1 MIASTRERGITSREL
16 NKRTGQDTRLIIRRL
31 NALSSLGY
39 IRKYE
44 IPVKQGHGYMNV
56 YSKFVSKHKAF
67 PREHITPCEISYL
80 RSFIIRLVK
89 QGPSGVRLLQHLWE
103 DVGLPNSLSAK
114 EYFLSVVRQLVIQG
128 FVTQFFVTT
137 PQDPKRRYF
146 CIKYVQD
153 IPKNDEFED
162 DFVEDQVDTL
172 FNDSIEDATS
182 KYASTIDPEPE
193 DLDHSPQWNPL
204 LSSRGRVHFNQYY
217 PLDSQLLQVIKSGG
231 QQGVVDY
238 DISNKLTGPTFVQP
252 NTRSLEL
259 ISGNSRLAAKKLS
272 TYLKSPLG
280 YLAVIRGIDHVEHKR
295 NFRYFTNTEYIILQK
310 TAPEPN
316 WGTFRLSPTTST
328 LLSTEKD
335 NFIRIPGQAS
345 IVISEEG
352 IAEVKFY
359 GPIESLNAKGK
370 GKAARR
376 VTAERIPD
384 IVDSLPVRKKLALDV
399 PENNR
404 ISSLEGSLEEKLL
417 SSASPAI
424 SNPAPETIQVQE
436 EPEIKVEPE
445 FTVPSTLKRKE
456 LSPLIESASKRRHTL
471 TAIQPPEIIE
481 ISSSSRDTTP
491 GPPDKTHFTRDSN
504 DDIVD
509 IMQPCAQSTEASHIL
524 TVDQHQF
531 VSSPLPPVASN
542 KEIDGEMSL
551 PEAQSNQAEVAEM
564 EELSQMEYN
573 SHSGAFFLDLP
584 TTAALNKMSQ
594 NLNCL
599 EILQSNEG
607 VMSSKAL
614 LDTLNEKYYIG
625 EDHTLGKR
633 PFTKT
638 IKRLEKLGQLRQ
650 IYVTVPYAN
659 GDSHVTKTIIIHRS
673 VDEADE
679 RISNVKQD
687 VIADIRAK
695 CRLRMNQV
703 QHGLNYYRQTPR
715 DVERLEATR
724 VADEQ
729 AHMKEEKRQALE
741 NQREAKKYMKMVR
754 AKKKTDEMKA
764 ARSSIPSA
772 RLTRLKIKEHKN
784 GQISTQLQFTS
795 KVNVDIF
802 FRVVVIA
809 RSLFGGSL
817 SIINWDKVAEAM
829 PGLTSKEAK
838 TLWPRV
844 HKQMATDN
852 LDLIVATWEKIFLQ
866 AYEDG
871 EIPIFRYGNYD
882 LYKLALFWRRKYP
895 QISGFYGV
903 PLLYEDPKENEAR
916 YDFVAKREMP
926 PFDICLTTTSQFV
939 ISKALMQWS
948 MASEKP
954 AKPVS
959 DMITQA
965 KSAIRSIIATPSQ
978 DYSKAR
984 GRDILLKFGEQVV
997 AFATSELEKERAIVY
1012 IPRSR
1017 EKIIPDRNF
1026 AFSEKFTSTLKPK
1039 LGGDAFAEMTEFY
1052 QDVLSTLNSSNG
1064 YIMSRTAPDYCL
1076 ICILDLVCHEKAD
1089 LVRVNIAN
1097 GPAVGKDDCDI
1108 VVRTPLRYIG
1118 SAEQATIDEVRRSK
1132 KRSVPVGEPGSTIWT
1147 DVRGRANRGMWQK
1160 LIYWMLLNIEIRPG
1174 VTIDGLHS
1182 HISFVVSRE
1191 EVAMLVKWL
1200 VKKYIIRKG
1209 HKNGYYVLPE
1219 WYAHVPF

>member
-56 YSKFVSKHKAF
+56 YSKFVSKHEAF
-67 PREHITPCEISYL
+67 PHDHITPCEISYL

-103 DVGLPNSLSAK
+103 DLELPNSLSAK
-114 EYFLSVVRQLVIQG
+114 EYFLSVIRQLVKQG
-128 FVTQFFVTT
+128 YITQFFVTS
-137 PQDPKRRYF
+137 PQDPSRRYF
-146 CIKYVQD
+146 CIKYVRD

-172 FNDSIEDATS
+172 FNDTIEDATS
-182 KYASTIDPEPE
+182 KYASTNDPEPQ
-193 DLDHSPQWNPL
+193 DLELLPQWDPSSL
-204 LSSRGRVHFNQYY
+204 SRGKVLFNQYY
-217 PLDSQLLQVIKSGG
+217 PLDSQFFQIIKSGG

-238 DISNKLTGPTFVQP
+238 DVSNKLTGPTFVQP
-252 NTRSLEL
+252 NTRNLEL
-259 ISGNSRLAAKKLS
+259 ISGNSRLAAQKLS

-280 YLAVIRGIDHVEHKR
+280 YLAIIRGIDHVEHKR
-295 NFRYFTNTEYIILQK
+295 NFRFFTNTEYIILQK
-310 TAPEPN
+310 TPPEPT

-328 LLSTEKD
+328 LLSTEKK

-345 IVISEEG
+345 TIISEEG

-359 GPIESLNAKGK
+359 RPIESSNAKGK
-370 GKAARR
+370 RKAVQP
-376 VTAERIPD
+376 VTVERIPD
-384 IVDSLPVRKKLALDV
+384 FIDSLPKKKKSALEV
-399 PENNR
+399 SEKNR
-404 ISSLEGSLEEKLL
+404 LLSLKQSLGKVISSGP
-417 SSASPAI
+417 SASL
-424 SNPAPETIQVQE
+424 NPVPGPSQVQDE
-436 EPEIKVEPE
+436 LEIKVESE
-445 FTVPSTLKRKE
+445 FTVPSTLKRKQ
-456 LSPLIESASKRRHTL
+456 LSPPIESASKRRKTL
-471 TAIQPPEIIE
+471 IIQPLDIIE

-491 GPPDKTHFTRDSN
+491 GPIDDIHFSKDNN
-504 DDIVD
+504 DDDLEIQQTID
-509 IMQPCAQSTEASHIL
+509 KSNEAPHIRALKQGQSALSSLPTLATSDENDGEASLIEPQSTQVKVTAM
-524 TVDQHQF
+524 
-531 VSSPLPPVASN
+531 
-542 KEIDGEMSL
+542 K
-551 PEAQSNQAEVAEM
+551 
-564 EELSQMEYN
+564 ELSEAEHN
-573 SHSGAFFLDLP
+573 SDSGSFLFDLP

-599 EILQSNEG
+599 EILQSNGG

-614 LDTLNEKYYIG
+614 LDALNEKYYAG
-625 EDHTLGKR
+625 EDHALGKR
-633 PFTKT
+633 PFAKT

-650 IYVTVPYAN
+650 IFITVPYAN
-659 GDSHVTKTIIIHRS
+659 GDLHVTKTIVIHRN
-673 VDEADE
+673 VGEDDD
-679 RISNVKQD
+679 RISKVKQD

-695 CRLRMNQV
+695 SSSRINQA
-703 QHGLNYYRQTPR
+703 QQGLNYFRQTAE

-724 VADEQ
+724 EADQQ
-729 AHMKEEKRQALE
+729 ARKKEEKRQALE
-741 NQREAKKYMKMVR
+741 TAREAKKYMKMVR

-795 KVNVDIF
+795 KVNVEIF

-809 RSLFGGSL
+809 RSLFGGL
-817 SIINWDKVAEAM
+817 LNIINWDKVAEAM

-852 LDLIVATWEKIFLQ
+852 LDLIMATWEKIFLQ

-871 EIPIFRYGNYD
+871 EIPIFRNGHYD
-882 LYKLALFWRRKYP
+882 LYKLALFWRSKYP
-895 QISGFYGV
+895 EISGFHGV
-903 PLLYEDPKENEAR
+903 PLLFEDPKENEAR
-916 YDFVAKREMP
+916 YNFVVKREKP
-926 PFDICLTTTSQFV
+926 PFDICLTSTSQFV
-939 ISKALMQWS
+939 ISKALIHWP
-948 MASEKP
+948 MAAEKP

-959 DMITQA
+959 SVITQA

-984 GRDILLKFGEQVV
+984 GRDILLKFGEQTV
-997 AFATSELEKERAIVY
+997 ALATTELEKERAIVY

-1026 AFSEKFTSTLKPK
+1026 GFSEKFTSTLKPK

-1052 QDVLSTLNSSNG
+1052 QDVLSTINSSNG
-1064 YIMSRTAPDYCL
+1064 FIMSRTAPDYCL

-1089 LVRVNIAN
+1089 LVRVTIAN

-1174 VTIDGLHS
+1174 ITIDGLYS
-1182 HISFVVSRE
+1182 HIYFVVSRE